1 MTKNDN
7 LLNNVEPNQKSIHKK
22 SYFLYNG
29 TYYFIYILGGNF
41 MKLTICELSYLNE
54 LITSCVNTITC
65 MSLFRNQVT
74 DEELKS
80 LLNNHFPIHVEDYN
94 RKVEFV
100 KNVDTASG
108 KLNVPQL
115 NTSIF
120 TEDVNETKPTEPIT
134 VNTNVTKLTDRE
146 IALSYFLTLKRAGK
160 EYAIASMEVTNPNLR
175 QFLKDAYT
183 MSCNHSFEI
192 YEWMAKNNYY
202 PMIVTTA
209 EQTGN
214 IASIYNTIPLN

>member
-1 MTKNDN
+1 
-7 LLNNVEPNQKSIHKK
+7 
-22 SYFLYNG
+22 
-29 TYYFIYILGGNF
+29 

-65 MSLFRNQVT
+65 MSLFKNQVT
-74 DEELKS
+74 NEELKS
-80 LLNNHFPIHVEDYN
+80 ILCAHFPIHVEDYN
-94 RKVEFV
+94 KKVEFV

-108 KLNVPQL
+108 KLNVPEL

-120 TEDVNETKPTEPIT
+120 SENVEVSKLAAPIT
-134 VNTNVTKLTDRE
+134 INTNVTSLTDRE

-160 EYAIASMEVTNPNLR
+160 EYAIASMEATNPKLR

-183 MSCNHSFEI
+183 MSCNHSYEV

-202 PMIVTTA
+202 PIILSTG

-214 IASIYNTIPLN
+214 ISSIYNIIN

>member
-1 MTKNDN
+1 
-7 LLNNVEPNQKSIHKK
+7 
-22 SYFLYNG
+22 
-29 TYYFIYILGGNF
+29 

-65 MSLFRNQVT
+65 MSLFKNQVT
-74 DEELKS
+74 NEELKG

-100 KNVDTASG
+100 KDVETATG
-108 KLNVPQL
+108 KLNVPEL

-120 TEDVNETKPTEPIT
+120 SQDICETKAATPVT

-160 EYAIASMEVTNPNLR
+160 EYAIASMEATTPKVR
-175 QFLKDAYT
+175 HFLTDAFT
-183 MSCNHSFEI
+183 MSCNHSYEV

-202 PMIVTTA
+202 PIILATGDQV
-209 EQTGN
+209 GN
-214 IASIYNTIPLN
+214 ISSIYNTISL

>member
-1 MTKNDN
+1 
-7 LLNNVEPNQKSIHKK
+7 
-22 SYFLYNG
+22 
-29 TYYFIYILGGNF
+29 

-54 LITSCVNTITC
+54 LITSCINSITC
-65 MSLFRNQVT
+65 MSLFRNQVA

-80 LLNNHFPIHVEDYN
+80 ILNTHFPIHVEDYN

-100 KNVDTASG
+100 KDVETASG
-108 KLNVPQL
+108 KLNVPEL

-120 TEDVNETKPTEPIT
+120 AEEITGTKLASPVT
-134 VNTNVTKLTDRE
+134 VNTNVTKLNDRE

-160 EYAIASMEVTNPNLR
+160 EYAIASMEATNPKLR

-183 MSCNHSFEI
+183 MSCNHAFEV

-202 PMIVTTA
+202 PIVVATG
-209 EQTGN
+209 EQTGD
-214 IASIYNTIPLN
+214 ISCIYNTIPQ

>member
-1 MTKNDN
+1 
-7 LLNNVEPNQKSIHKK
+7 
-22 SYFLYNG
+22 
-29 TYYFIYILGGNF
+29 

-54 LITSCVNTITC
+54 LITSCINSITC
-65 MSLFRNQVT
+65 MSLFKNQVT

-80 LLNNHFPIHVEDYN
+80 ILNTHFPFHVEDYN
-94 RKVEFV
+94 KKVEFV
-100 KNVDTASG
+100 KNAETASS
-108 KLNVPQL
+108 KLNVPEM

-120 TEDVNETKPTEPIT
+120 TEDINESKLATPFT

-160 EYAIASMEVTNPNLR
+160 EYAIASMEATNPKLR

-183 MSCNHSFEI
+183 MSCNHSYEV

-202 PMIVTTA
+202 PVITSTG

-214 IASIYNTIPLN
+214 IAGLYNIIPM

>member
-1 MTKNDN
+1 
-7 LLNNVEPNQKSIHKK
+7 
-22 SYFLYNG
+22 
-29 TYYFIYILGGNF
+29 

-65 MSLFRNQVT
+65 MSLFKNQVT
-74 DEELKS
+74 NEELKS
-80 LLNNHFPIHVEDYN
+80 MLNTHFPVHVEDYN
-94 RKVEFV
+94 KKVEFV
-100 KNVDTASG
+100 KDVDTASG
-108 KLNVPQL
+108 KLNVPEL

-120 TEDVNETKPTEPIT
+120 SEDINSSKPATPVT
-134 VNTNVTKLTDRE
+134 VNTNVTTLTDRE

-160 EYAIASMEVTNPNLR
+160 EYAIASMEATNPKLR

-183 MSCNHSFEI
+183 MSCNHSYEV

-202 PMIVTTA
+202 PLVVATG

-214 IASIYNTIPLN
+214 IASIYNPISL

>member
-1 MTKNDN
+1 
-7 LLNNVEPNQKSIHKK
+7 
-22 SYFLYNG
+22 
-29 TYYFIYILGGNF
+29 

-65 MSLFRNQVT
+65 MSLFKNQVT
-74 DEELKS
+74 DEELKG
-80 LLNNHFPIHVEDYN
+80 LLTNHFPIHVEDYN

-100 KNVDTASG
+100 KDVETATG
-108 KLNVPQL
+108 KLNVPEL

-120 TEDVNETKPTEPIT
+120 SENVCNSKNATPVT

-160 EYAIASMEVTNPNLR
+160 EYAIASMEATNPILR

-183 MSCNHSFEI
+183 MSCNHSYEV

-202 PMIVTTA
+202 PIVLATG
-209 EQTGN
+209 EQVGN
-214 IASIYNTIPLN
+214 ISSIYNTISL

>member
-1 MTKNDN
+1 
-7 LLNNVEPNQKSIHKK
+7 
-22 SYFLYNG
+22 
-29 TYYFIYILGGNF
+29 

-80 LLNNHFPIHVEDYN
+80 ILNTHFPIHVEDYN
-94 RKVEFV
+94 KKVEFV
-100 KNVDTASG
+100 KDVETATG
-108 KLNVPQL
+108 KLNVPEL

-120 TEDVNETKPTEPIT
+120 SENVNESKNASPVTI
-134 VNTNVTKLTDRE
+134 NTNVTKLTDRE

-160 EYAIASMEVTNPNLR
+160 EYAIASMETTNPKLR

-183 MSCNHSFEI
+183 MSCNHSYEVF
-192 YEWMAKNNYY
+192 EWMAKNNYY
-202 PMIVTTA
+202 PIILATG
-209 EQTGN
+209 EQTGD
-214 IASIYNTIPLN
+214 IGSIYNIVSL

>member
-1 MTKNDN
+1 
-7 LLNNVEPNQKSIHKK
+7 
-22 SYFLYNG
+22 
-29 TYYFIYILGGNF
+29 

-65 MSLFRNQVT
+65 MSLFKNQVIN
-74 DEELKS
+74 EELKS
-80 LLNNHFPIHVEDYN
+80 LLNTHFPIHVEDYN
-94 RKVEFV
+94 KKVEFV
-100 KNVDTASG
+100 KDVETATG

-120 TEDVNETKPTEPIT
+120 TENINESKVAAPIT
-134 VNTNVTKLTDRE
+134 VNTNVTALTDRE

-160 EYAIASMEVTNPNLR
+160 EYAIASMEATNPKLR

-183 MSCNHSFEI
+183 MSCNHSYEV

-202 PMIVTTA
+202 PIIVTTG

-214 IASIYNTIPLN
+214 IASIYNTISL

>member
-1 MTKNDN
+1 
-7 LLNNVEPNQKSIHKK
+7 
-22 SYFLYNG
+22 
-29 TYYFIYILGGNF
+29 

-54 LITSCVNTITC
+54 LILSCVNSITC

-80 LLNNHFPIHVEDYN
+80 LLNTHFPIHVEDYN

-100 KNVDTASG
+100 KDVEKASG

-120 TEDVNETKPTEPIT
+120 SENITGTKLASPIT

-160 EYAIASMEVTNPNLR
+160 EYAIASMEATNPKLR

-183 MSCNHSFEI
+183 MSCNHS
-192 YEWMAKNNYY
+192 YEVYQWMAKNNCY
-202 PMIVTTA
+202 PIIMATGQ
-209 EQTGN
+209 QTGD
-214 IASIYNTIPLN
+214 ISSLYNNIPL

>member
-1 MTKNDN
+1 
-7 LLNNVEPNQKSIHKK
+7 
-22 SYFLYNG
+22 
-29 TYYFIYILGGNF
+29 

-65 MSLFRNQVT
+65 MSLFKNQVT
-74 DEELKS
+74 DEKLKS
-80 LLNNHFPIHVEDYN
+80 LLSTHFPIHIDDYN
-94 RKVEFV
+94 KKVEFV
-100 KNVDTASG
+100 KNVDTATG
-108 KLNVPQL
+108 KLNVPEL

-120 TEDVNETKPTEPIT
+120 PENVEHTKVAEPIT

-160 EYAIASMEVTNPNLR
+160 EYAIASMEATNPKLR

-183 MSCNHSFEI
+183 MSCNHSYEV

-202 PMIVTTA
+202 PIILTTG

-214 IASIYNTIPLN
+214 ISSIYNIIN

>member
-1 MTKNDN
+1 
-7 LLNNVEPNQKSIHKK
+7 
-22 SYFLYNG
+22 
-29 TYYFIYILGGNF
+29 

-65 MSLFRNQVT
+65 MSLFKNQVT
-74 DEELKS
+74 DEELKNI
-80 LLNNHFPIHVEDYN
+80 LNTHFPIHIEDYN
-94 RKVEFV
+94 LKVEFV
-100 KNVDTASG
+100 KDVETASG
-108 KLNVPQL
+108 KLNVPEL

-120 TEDVNETKPTEPIT
+120 SENVNESKSASPVT

-160 EYAIASMEVTNPNLR
+160 EYAIASMETTNPKLR

-183 MSCNHSFEI
+183 MSCNHSYEV

-202 PMIVTTA
+202 PIILATG

-214 IASIYNTIPLN
+214 ISSIYNII

>member
-1 MTKNDN
+1 MLFHNFISVY
-7 LLNNVEPNQKSIHKK
+7 LKSKP
-22 SYFLYNG
+22 YFHNSREIGHTILYNLEV
-29 TYYFIYILGGNF
+29 ILL
-41 MKLTICELSYLNE
+41 KLTICELSYLNE

-65 MSLFRNQVT
+65 MSLFKNQVT

-80 LLNNHFPIHVEDYN
+80 LLNTHFPIHIEDYN

-100 KNVDTASG
+100 KDVSTATG

-120 TEDVNETKPTEPIT
+120 SEDVNETKSATPIT
-134 VNTNVTKLTDRE
+134 VNTNVTTLTDRE

-160 EYAIASMEVTNPNLR
+160 EYAISSMEVTNPNLR

-183 MSCNHSFEI
+183 MSCNHSYEI
-192 YEWMAKNNYY
+192 YEWMAKHNYY
-202 PMIVTTA
+202 PIIVSTG
-209 EQTGN
+209 EQTGS

>member
-1 MTKNDN
+1 
-7 LLNNVEPNQKSIHKK
+7 
-22 SYFLYNG
+22 
-29 TYYFIYILGGNF
+29 

-54 LITSCVNTITC
+54 LITSCINTITC
-65 MSLFRNQVT
+65 MSLFKNQVT
-74 DEELKS
+74 DEKLKS
-80 LLNNHFPIHVEDYN
+80 LLNTHFPIHVEDYN
-94 RKVEFV
+94 KKVEFV
-100 KNVDTASG
+100 KDSNTASG

-120 TEDVNETKPTEPIT
+120 SEDINESKTATPVT
-134 VNTNVTKLTDRE
+134 VNTNVTTLTDRE

-160 EYAIASMEVTNPNLR
+160 EYAIASMEATDPKLR

-183 MSCNHSFEI
+183 MSCNHSYEV

-202 PMIVTTA
+202 PVIVSTG

-214 IASIYNTIPLN
+214 IASLYNLIQL

>member
-1 MTKNDN
+1 
-7 LLNNVEPNQKSIHKK
+7 
-22 SYFLYNG
+22 
-29 TYYFIYILGGNF
+29 

-65 MSLFRNQVT
+65 MSLFKNQVK

-80 LLNNHFPIHVEDYN
+80 LLCTHFPIHVEDYN
-94 RKVEFV
+94 LKVEFV

-108 KLNVPQL
+108 KLNIPEI
-115 NTSIF
+115 NASIF
-120 TEDVNETKPTEPIT
+120 SENVDQSKLAEPIT
-134 VNTNVTKLTDRE
+134 VNTNVTNLTDRE

-160 EYAIASMEVTNPNLR
+160 EYAIASMEATNLTLR

-183 MSCNHSFEI
+183 MSCNHSYEV

-202 PMIVTTA
+202 PIILTTG
-209 EQTGN
+209 EQTGD
-214 IASIYNTIPLN
+214 ISSIYHPISL